1 MTRRPMTDGGGDAPR
16 EREAAG
22 DDGNSPD
29 DAASGAGDSA
39 DDAASGA
46 EPERAVSK
54 PAPLTAM
61 LAAAGPGGR
70 ARAFADSLTDWERT
84 VGGAL
89 LAYVGLLAVLVG
101 VGILRWA
108 YLLYLLSL
116 AGMYVL
122 LAMGLNVQWGYSGL
136 INFSVAAFFG
146 VGAYATLLL
155 SSPASP
161 LLGPEMAVWRWPI
174 VGLALS
180 ILAGVA
186 LALLIGY
193 PTLSLRDDYL
203 AIATLGLAEVVRL
216 FSLNQREWTGGS
228 QGIIGLD
235 PLFANWPVVGDV
247 VGELSEPELNV
258 LLAVAFVGVAWLL
271 LRRVHRSPWGR
282 VQRLLRADEDLAEAL
297 GKDTFRFRM
306 ESFVIGGAIMALA
319 GVFFAHLNNSVF
331 PSNLEPLRT
340 FDVWIAAILGGTGSD
355 NGAVVGGI
363 VVVTIIEGTRF
374 TGGVIPVEPGAL
386 RLLLTGLLIV
396 GLMRFRPEG
405 VLPPQRELIWPTAAG
420 GADDE

>member
-1 MTRRPMTDGGGDAPR
+1 M
-16 EREAAG
+16 
-22 DDGNSPD
+22 
-29 DAASGAGDSA
+29 
-39 DDAASGA
+39 
-46 EPERAVSK
+46 
-54 PAPLTAM
+54 
-61 LAAAGPGGR
+61 
-70 ARAFADSLTDWERT
+70 TDWERN
-84 VGGAL
+84 VAGAL
-89 LAYVGLLAVLVG
+89 LAYVALLTVLVG
-101 VGILRWA
+101 VGVLRWA

-155 SSPASP
+155 SSPSSP
-161 LLGPEMAVWRWPI
+161 LLGAEMAIWRWPI
-174 VGLALS
+174 VGVVVS

-186 LALLIGY
+186 LAVLIGY

-216 FSLNQREWTGGS
+216 FALNQRDWTGGS

-235 PLFANWPVVGDV
+235 RLFGNWPLVGDL
-247 VGELSEPELNV
+247 VGELSEPELNF
-258 LLAVAFVGVAWLL
+258 LLAVTFVAVTWLL

-297 GKDTFRFRM
+297 GKNTFRFRM

-319 GVFFAHLNNSVF
+319 GVFFAHFNNSVF
-331 PSNLEPLRT
+331 PSNLDPIRT

-396 GLMRFRPEG
+396 ALMRFRPEG
-405 VLPPQRELIWPTAAG
+405 VLPPQRELVWPAAAG
-420 GADDE
+420 GSDDE

>member
-1 MTRRPMTDGGGDAPR
+1 MTRRPRTDGGDTP
-16 EREAAG
+16 ERAG
-22 DDGNSPD
+22 DDESGSATT
-29 DAASGAGDSA
+29 DAH
-39 DDAASGA
+39 SGA
-46 EPERAVSK
+46 EPERAVTR
-54 PAPLTAM
+54 PAPLNAM
-61 LAAAGPGGR
+61 LAASGLGGR
-70 ARAFADSLTDWERT
+70 ARAYAASLTDWERN
-84 VGGAL
+84 VAGAL
-89 LAYVGLLAVLVG
+89 LAYVALLTVLVG
-101 VGILRWA
+101 VGVLRWA

-155 SSPASP
+155 SSPSSP
-161 LLGPEMAVWRWPI
+161 LLGAEMAIWRWPI
-174 VGLALS
+174 VGVVVS

-186 LALLIGY
+186 LAVLIGY

-216 FSLNQREWTGGS
+216 FALNQRDWTGGS

-235 PLFANWPVVGDV
+235 RLFGNWPLVGDL
-247 VGELSEPELNV
+247 VGELSEPELNF
-258 LLAVAFVGVAWLL
+258 LLAVTFVAVTWLL

-297 GKDTFRFRM
+297 GKNTFRFRM

-319 GVFFAHLNNSVF
+319 GVFFAHFNNSVF
-331 PSNLEPLRT
+331 PSNLDPIRT

-396 GLMRFRPEG
+396 ALMRFRPEG
-405 VLPPQRELIWPTAAG
+405 VLPPQRELVWPAAAG
-420 GADDE
+420 GSDDE